1 MRTYLENY
9 INDNINKWS
18 YSNYEKQCQD
28 FNHILDIILQK
39 IKEKEQTNSDV
50 SYSLIQEY
58 IGNGVEA
65 HLIFWE
71 DECKRK

>member
-1 MRTYLENY
+1 MYWSTTLRTYLENY

-65 HLIFWE
+65 HLIF
-71 DECKRK
+71 